1 LKNNHGMGNF
11 YKIFGDGFWGSFI
24 DILWGFTLWM
34 WNTSKIVGD
43 DFWVHLQTSFV
54 DFGIK

>member
-1 LKNNHGMGNF
+1 
-11 YKIFGDGFWGSFI
+11 
-24 DILWGFTLWM
+24 M

-54 DFGIK
+54 DFGIKWMKSKILNIESYDPLFFPI

>member
-1 LKNNHGMGNF
+1 MGNF

-43 DFWVHLQTSFV
+43 SFWVHLQTSFV